1 MSLQPRLLYVIDE
14 DRDFCS
20 HRLDLAR
27 AARDGG
33 FEVLVATHVQ
43 HHAKQIKDEG
53 FQLLPIRLRRGVQA
67 PLQDMA
73 ALVELIRMYRR
84 EKPDIIHHVALKQV
98 LFGAIAARI
107 VRAPAIV
114 NAITGLGYM
123 FSPGSSHR
131 ARLRSLITPPLRWAL
146 AHPRSAVI
154 LQNHDD
160 CEDLV
165 RGRIVKKSQVV
176 IIRGAGVNVSQFR
189 PSPEPDGVPVMILA
203 SRMLLDKGVEEFV
216 QAARMLKG
224 KQVPARCVL
233 VGMVDK
239 ENPSAITEA
248 QLRQWEEE
256 GAIEWWGHRDDMANV
271 FASSH
276 AVVLPSY
283 GEGLPKVLLEAAS
296 CARPLI
302 ATHVRGC
309 VEIVRDGENGLLVPL
324 KDPQALAQAMMAL
337 IHNKTL
343 RIRMGA
349 RGRNIVVNEFTAE
362 QIARETIH
370 VYRGLLGRER
380 PVSPPH
386 QSQVPQGS

>member
-1 MSLQPRLLYVIDE
+1 MGLQPRLLYVIDE

-43 HHAKQIKDEG
+43 RHAKHIRDEG
-53 FQLLPIRLRRGVQA
+53 FKLLPIRLRRGVQA
-67 PLQDMA
+67 PVQDMA
-73 ALVELIRMYRR
+73 ALIELVRMYRR

-98 LFGAIAARI
+98 LFGSIVARI
-107 VRAPAIV
+107 ARVPAIV
-114 NAITGLGYM
+114 NAITGLGSM
-123 FSPGSSHR
+123 FSSGSSRR
-131 ARLRSLITPPLRWAL
+131 ARLRSAITPLLRWAL
-146 AHPRSAVI
+146 ARPRSTVI
-154 LQNHDD
+154 LQNRDD

-165 RGRIVKKSQVV
+165 QRRIVKRSQVV

-203 SRMLLDKGVEEFV
+203 SRMLFDKGVEEFV
-216 QAARMLKG
+216 QAARVLKG
-224 KQVPARCVL
+224 KHVPARCVL

-239 ENPSAITEA
+239 ENPSAITEG
-248 QLRQWEEE
+248 QLRLWEEE
-256 GAIEWWGHRDDMANV
+256 GAVEWWGHRDDMANV

-309 VEIVRDGENGLLVPL
+309 VEIVKDGENGLLVPL
-324 KDPQALAQAMMAL
+324 KDSHALAHAMMTLIQNKAL
-337 IHNKTL
+337 
-343 RIRMGA
+343 RVRMGA
-349 RGRNIVVNEFTAE
+349 RGREIVVKEFTAE
-362 QIARETIH
+362 QIARETIT
-370 VYRGLLGRER
+370 VYQRLLGQER
-380 PVSPPH
+380 SLPA
-386 QSQVPQGS
+386 